1 MTEPA
6 VLTQGS
12 PVAADAPAP
21 PDAPAGR
28 GGPAARRVAA
38 ALAWAAVLAALVA
51 GWWWTG
57 TPGGDVARYVAY
69 WALALVLPG
78 TLVHRA
84 LRGSRG
90 NLPEDLGYGAA
101 VGLLL
106 ELAAW
111 ALATATGTQPALR
124 WWPVPV
130 LALFVAAP
138 RLRRHWRIARPRP
151 LPLRW
156 TIAVAGVLV
165 LVVAWAAVGWR
176 ANPLPPV
183 DHVYYQD
190 LLYHLGLVHELTR
203 TMPFEL
209 PQLAGEPLRY
219 HYLVDAHLASA
230 SMITGTDPATVLL
243 RLWLVPVAATA
254 VVVTAG
260 LARDLSGRWWAGP
273 VAAATAY
280 LGVSLSLGSAATASG
295 TLPLSVESPSQTYL
309 LPLLLLLTGVC
320 ADVVRGRR
328 PGWGWAL
335 VPAAGLAVAGAKSS
349 GLPPLIAGVA
359 LAGVVAA
366 RRARRVPWAVASLF
380 AVLVAAMAVGYRL
393 FAGGGAGVL
402 SPQVFGVLRFLAP
415 WRETVGAGGGIA
427 AGGLLPPGLAAAGAA
442 GWLFALAVLGWWLTL
457 QAPRFVG
464 VLLLA
469 RRGAKLD
476 PAAWLLAGALLAGA
490 GGAWSFFH
498 PSVSQLYFFMAVV
511 PFGALLAAW
520 LLAGA
525 RPWWPAVAV
534 AATAGAAAQWL
545 LDPLAPPERTRRAWL
560 WAMAV
565 PAGRVLLLA
574 GVAALLA
581 VLLVGLRARRARGPV
596 PPGGRLPAALR
607 PRAATVPG
615 DERAAGASW
624 RARTAGASWRARTAG
639 ASWRTRAALAG
650 LVAAFCGA
658 SVAGGLEWTARRIGD
673 PPRSLT
679 AAERPWALTRD
690 EARAALWLDAHAGP
704 EDVVATNVH
713 CRPVPTV
720 AHCDARAFWVSGLG
734 GRRTLVESWG
744 YTDEAL
750 AGHAR
755 DGFSYP
761 RQPAPD
767 PELFARNERL
777 FTAPAAP
784 ELDRARR
791 EDGVRWLLA
800 DSAAGPVSPELARLA
815 EVAFVAGPVTVYR
828 LR

>member
-6 VLTQGS
+6 VLTQD
-12 PVAADAPAP
+12 AAVREAPATRGV
-21 PDAPAGR
+21 PAGR
-28 GGPAARRVAA
+28 GGMARRVAA
-38 ALAWAAVLAALVA
+38 ALAWSAALAALLA

-57 TPGGDVARYVAY
+57 TPGGDIARYVAY

-111 ALATATGTQPALR
+111 AVATASGTQPALR

-130 LALFVAAP
+130 LALFVAVP
-138 RLRRHWRIARPRP
+138 GLRRHWRIARPRP
-151 LPLRW
+151 LPLPW
-156 TIAVAGVLV
+156 TLAVAGVLV
-165 LVVAWAAVGWR
+165 LLVAWAAVGWR

-203 TMPFEL
+203 DMPFEL

-230 SMITGTDPATVLL
+230 SMITGTGPATVLL

-273 VAAATAY
+273 VAAGTAY
-280 LGVSLSLGSAATASG
+280 VGVSLSLGSAATASG

-309 LPLLLLLTGVC
+309 LPLLLLLIGVC
-320 ADVVRGRR
+320 VDVVRGRR
-328 PGWGWAL
+328 PGPGWAL

-359 LAGVVAA
+359 LAGVVVGW
-366 RRARRVPWAVASLF
+366 RARRVPWAVVSLF
-380 AVLVAAMAVGYRL
+380 AVLVAAMVVGYRL

-402 SPQVFGVLRFLAP
+402 SPQVFGVLRFTAP
-415 WRETVGAGGGIA
+415 WRQTVGAGGGIA
-427 AGGLLPPGLAAAGAA
+427 AGGLLPPGLAAAGGT
-442 GWLFALAVLGWWLTL
+442 GWLFAVAVLGWWLVL

-469 RRGAKLD
+469 RRGTRVD
-476 PAAWLLAGALLAGA
+476 PAAWLLAGALVAGA

-498 PSVSQLYFFMAVV
+498 PSVSQLYFFLAVV
-511 PFGALLAAW
+511 PFGALLTGW
-520 LLAGA
+520 LLAAA
-525 RPWWPAVAV
+525 RPWWPVVAV
-534 AATAGAAAQWL
+534 AGAVGAAAQWL
-545 LDPLAPPERTRRAWL
+545 LDPLGPPERTRRAWL

-581 VLLVGLRARRARGPV
+581 VLLTGLRARRGR
-596 PPGGRLPAALR
+596 GRLPAGPGEDR
-607 PRAATVPG
+607 PP
-615 DERAAGASW
+615 AGASW
-624 RARTAGASWRARTAG
+624 RSRAAVAGAV
-639 ASWRTRAALAG
+639 AAL
-650 LVAAFCGA
+650 CGA
-658 SVAGGLEWTARRIGD
+658 SVAGGLEWTARRVGD
-673 PPRSLT
+673 PPRVLS
-679 AAERPWALTRD
+679 AADRPWAITRD

-734 GRRTLVESWG
+734 GRRALVESWG

-750 AGHAR
+750 AAHAR

-777 FTAPAAP
+777 FTAPTAG
-784 ELDRARR
+784 ELDRVRR
-791 EDGVRWLLA
+791 ENGVRWLFA

-815 EVAFVAGPVTVYR
+815 EVRFVAGPVTVYR

>member
-6 VLTQGS
+6 VLTQDPPTAS
-12 PVAADAPAP
+12 DAPAP
-21 PDAPAGR
+21 RDAPAGR

-38 ALAWAAVLAALVA
+38 ALAWSTVLGALVA

-78 TLVHRA
+78 TLAHRA

-90 NLPEDLGYGAA
+90 NLPEDLGHGAA

-111 ALATATGTQPALR
+111 ALATATGAQPALR

-130 LALFVAAP
+130 LTLFVAVP
-138 RLRRHWRIARPRP
+138 RLRRHWRIASPRP

-156 TIAVAGVLV
+156 TLAVAGVLV

-230 SMITGTDPATVLL
+230 SMITGTEPATVLL

-359 LAGVVAA
+359 LAGVVVA
-366 RRARRVPWAVASLF
+366 RRARRVPWAVVTLL

-427 AGGLLPPGLAAAGAA
+427 AGGLLPPGLAAAGVS
-442 GWLFALAVLGWWLTL
+442 GWIFALAVLGWWSAL

-469 RRGAKLD
+469 RRGTRGD

-498 PSVSQLYFFMAVV
+498 PSVSQLYFFLAVV
-511 PFGALLAAW
+511 PLGALLTAW
-520 LLAGA
+520 LLAEA
-525 RPWWPAVAV
+525 RPWWPVVAV
-534 AATAGAAAQWL
+534 AATVGAAAQWL
-545 LDPLAPPERTRRAWL
+545 LDPPAPPERTGWAWL

-565 PAGRVLLLA
+565 PAGRVLALA

-581 VLLVGLRARRARGPV
+581 VLLVALRARRARGPAS
-596 PPGGRLPAALR
+596 PGGRLPAVLLL
-607 PRAATVPG
+607 
-615 DERAAGASW
+615 
-624 RARTAGASWRARTAG
+624 RTAVAG
-639 ASWRTRAALAG
+639 VVAAL
-650 LVAAFCGA
+650 CGA

-673 PPRSLT
+673 PPRVLT

-704 EDVVATNVH
+704 ADVVATNVH
-713 CRPVPTV
+713 CRPVRTV

-744 YTDEAL
+744 YTDAAL

-777 FTAPAAP
+777 FTAPTAG

-800 DSAAGPVSPELARLA
+800 DPAAGPVSPELARLA
-815 EVAFVAGPVTVYR
+815 EPAFVAGPVTVYR

>member
-6 VLTQGS
+6 VLTRGA
-12 PVAADAPAP
+12 VAREAPATRGV
-21 PDAPAGR
+21 AAGR
-28 GGPAARRVAA
+28 GGAAARRVAA
-38 ALAWAAVLAALVA
+38 ALAWSAVLAALVA
-51 GWWWTG
+51 GLWWTG
-57 TPGGDVARYVAY
+57 TPGGDIARYVAY

-84 LRGSRG
+84 LRGGRG

-130 LALFVAAP
+130 LVIFVVVP

-156 TIAVAGVLV
+156 TLAVAGVLV
-165 LVVAWAAVGWR
+165 LLVAWLAVGWR

-203 TMPFEL
+203 DMPFEL

-230 SMITGTDPATVLL
+230 SMITGTEPATILL
-243 RLWLVPVAATA
+243 RLWLAPVAATA

-295 TLPLSVESPSQTYL
+295 MLPLSVESPSQTYL

-328 PGWGWAL
+328 PGPGWAL

-359 LAGVVAA
+359 LAGVVVGW
-366 RRARRVPWAVASLF
+366 RARRVPWAVGALL

-402 SPQVFGVLRFLAP
+402 SPQVFGVLRFTTP

-427 AGGLLPPGLAAAGAA
+427 AGGLLPPGLAAAGGA
-442 GWLFALAVLGWWLTL
+442 GWLFALAVLGWWLVL

-469 RRGAKLD
+469 RRGTRVD

-511 PFGALLAAW
+511 PFGALLTAW
-520 LLAGA
+520 LLAEV
-525 RPWWPAVAV
+525 RPWWPVVAV
-534 AATAGAAAQWL
+534 AATVGAAAQWL

-581 VLLVGLRARRARGPV
+581 VLLSRLRPRRDRGPV
-596 PPGGRLPAALR
+596 LAGARLPAVPR
-607 PRAATVPG
+607 PRAATGPG
-615 DERAAGASW
+615 DEQ
-624 RARTAGASWRARTAG
+624 TAGASWRARAAVAG
-639 ASWRTRAALAG
+639 AVAAL
-650 LVAAFCGA
+650 CGA
-658 SVAGGLEWTARRIGD
+658 SVASGLEWTARRVGD
-673 PPRSLT
+673 PPRPLT
-679 AAERPWALTRD
+679 AAERPWAITRD
-690 EARAALWLDAHAGP
+690 EARAALWLDTHAGP

-713 CRPVPTV
+713 CRPVSTV

-734 GRRTLVESWG
+734 GRRALVESWG

-777 FTAPAAP
+777 FTAPTAE
-784 ELDRARR
+784 ELDRVRR

-815 EVAFVAGPVTVYR
+815 EVGFVAGPVTVYR

>member
-6 VLTQGS
+6 VLTQGP
-12 PVAADAPAP
+12 PVASDAPAP
-21 PDAPAGR
+21 HDAPTGR
-28 GGPAARRVAA
+28 GGPPARRVAA
-38 ALAWAAVLAALVA
+38 ALAWATVLAALVA

-69 WALALVLPG
+69 WSLALVLPG

-130 LALFVAAP
+130 LALFVAVP

-156 TIAVAGVLV
+156 TTAVAGVLV

-230 SMITGTDPATVLL
+230 SMITGTAPATILL

-359 LAGVVAA
+359 LAGVVVGW
-366 RRARRVPWAVASLF
+366 RARRVPWAAVSLF

-415 WRETVGAGGGIA
+415 WRGTVGAGGGIA

-442 GWLFALAVLGWWLTL
+442 GWLFALAVLGWWLAL

-469 RRGAKLD
+469 RRGTRVD

-511 PFGALLAAW
+511 PFGALLTVW
-520 LLAGA
+520 LLAEA
-525 RPWWPAVAV
+525 RPWWPVVAV
-534 AATAGAAAQWL
+534 AATVGAAAQWL
-545 LDPLAPPERTRRAWL
+545 LDPLAPSERTRRAWL

-581 VLLVGLRARRARGPV
+581 VLLAALRARRDQSRG
-596 PPGGRLPAALR
+596 R
-607 PRAATVPG
+607 P
-615 DERAAGASW
+615 AAGASW
-624 RARTAGASWRARTAG
+624 RG
-639 ASWRTRAALAG
+639 RAAVAG
-650 LVAAFCGA
+650 VVAALCGA

-673 PPRSLT
+673 PPRALT

-690 EARAALWLDAHAGP
+690 EARAALWLDAHADP
-704 EDVVATNVH
+704 ADVVATNVH
-713 CRPVPTV
+713 CRPVRTV

-777 FTAPAAP
+777 FTAPTAP
-784 ELDRARR
+784 ELDRVRR

-815 EVAFVAGPVTVYR
+815 EVGFVAGPVTVYR